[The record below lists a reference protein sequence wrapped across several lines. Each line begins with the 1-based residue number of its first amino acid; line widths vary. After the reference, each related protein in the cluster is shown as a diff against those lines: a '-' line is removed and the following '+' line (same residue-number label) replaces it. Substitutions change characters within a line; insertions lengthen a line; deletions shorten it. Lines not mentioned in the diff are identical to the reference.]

1 MKIELK
7 VGDESR
13 VLRVLRRGEQLRI
26 TTEDGHMVEA
36 RVWTAADG
44 TLTLEAAGQKLRLRG
59 CRKGPSERQVWLAG
73 RTLGYRRLLA
83 GAPMGARGG
92 EAGGLSATIPALV
105 VEVLVAPGDAVAAGD
120 KLILLES
127 MKMVLPIIAP
137 HAGTVRAVHCAKGDA
152 VAPGVALVELDEG
165 P

>member
-13 VLRVLRRGEQLRI
+13 TLRVLRRGEQLRI
-26 TTEDGHMVEA
+26 SFEDGRTVEA

-44 TLTLEAAGQKLRLRG
+44 TLSLEAGGRTLRLRG
-59 CRKGPSERQVWLAG
+59 CRTGPADRQVWLAG
-73 RTLGYRRLLA
+73 RTLVYRRLVA
-83 GAPMGARGG
+83 GAPVGARGG
-92 EAGGLSATIPALV
+92 EDAGLSATIPALV
-105 VEVLVAPGDAVAAGD
+105 VEVLVAPGDVVAAGD

-152 VAPGVALVELDEG
+152 VSPGIALVELDADA
-165 P
+165 